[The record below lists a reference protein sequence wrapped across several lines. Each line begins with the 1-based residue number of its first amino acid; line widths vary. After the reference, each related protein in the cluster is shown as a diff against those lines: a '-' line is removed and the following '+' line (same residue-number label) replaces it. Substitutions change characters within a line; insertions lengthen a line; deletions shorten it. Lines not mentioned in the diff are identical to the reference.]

1 MKNTLV
7 TLLLFATLTTS
18 GTAFAVEVA
27 PRISDREIVERL
39 TRLEER
45 FARLEEGQK
54 AMQRHLEQRI
64 TGLETRMDD
73 RLDAQWNLTLV
84 LIAAIFG
91 LIGFVVWDRK
101 TALKPLEE
109 RLGRIEN
116 DLERD
121 LDIKSSDGS
130 RFTRLMEALRE
141 VPPPGGAAG

>member
-1 MKNTLV
+1 MKKYLAP
-7 TLLLFATLTTS
+7 LLLLASLATPATGL
-18 GTAFAVEVA
+18 AMEVA

-39 TRLEER
+39 V
-45 FARLEEGQK
+45 RLEEGQK
-54 AMQRHLEQRI
+54 AMQRQLEQRLAP
-64 TGLETRMDD
+64 LEGRMDS
-73 RLDAQWNLTLV
+73 LWNLMLV
-84 LIAAIFG
+84 ILAAIFG

-130 RFTRLMEALRE
+130 RFTRLIEALRE
-141 VPPPGGAAG
+141 VASQDGRLADALQRYSLL

>member
-7 TLLLFATLTTS
+7 TLLLFATLTIS
-18 GTAFAVEVA
+18 GTAFAVEAA

-39 TRLEER
+39 V
-45 FARLEEGQK
+45 RLEEGQK
-54 AMQRHLEQRI
+54 AMQRQIEQRI
-64 TGLETRMDD
+64 ASLE
-73 RLDAQWNLTLV
+73 NLTLV

-121 LDIKSSDGS
+121 LDLKSSEGS
-130 RFTRLMEALRE
+130 RFTRLM
-141 VPPPGGAAG
+141 